1 MAEKKDARLERAQQ
15 TQMKTQQ
22 AYGLQSAS
30 TGRGSRKAIETIS
43 TGSLLWDYM
52 SGIGGHGLGIFEE
65 SFGAPSIGKTTV
77 VAGGALRSA
86 HAQGMVTGIIAV
98 EPDVDEDWM
107 EQQGVNPDYN
117 VVARPDNGDEAF
129 GMLHDW
135 IYDKA
140 VDYIVFDS
148 IGAVSSA
155 KEQDS
160 DKAQAFGNS
169 ALISWGVKRVAARAW
184 KNGIGVLFINQQ
196 RDDTRSKIAGLV
208 ESGGGWAFKHAMKIR
223 THIKP
228 GKDRYTVKMDVGD
241 GPKADVMVGRQLV
254 VTFKKNK
261 AAQALGR
268 SARFD
273 FYHIETDDYPF
284 GIDVAADVISAG
296 KVSGVIEGTGWYKHP
311 MFPKGKLQGKNAV
324 AEFFAENPEKV
335 WDIREEVLAKMRED
349 QKRIKPVRQLE
360 AV

>member
-1 MAEKKDARLERAQQ
+1 MAEKKDTRLERAQQ
-15 TQMKTQQ
+15 VKAKTEQ
-22 AYGLQSAS
+22 AYGLHSAT
-30 TGRGSRKAIETIS
+30 TGRTARKAIETIS

-65 SFGAPSIGKTTV
+65 VFGAPSIGKTTIA
-77 VAGGALRSA
+77 AGGALRSA

-107 EQQGVNPDYN
+107 ELHGVDPDYN
-117 VVARPDNGDEAF
+117 VIARPDNGEEAF

-135 IYDKA
+135 IYDQA

-148 IGAVSSA
+148 IGAISSA
-155 KEQDS
+155 KEQGS
-160 DKAQAFGNS
+160 DKSQAFGNS

-184 KNGIGVLFINQQ
+184 KNGIGVMFINQQ
-196 RDDTRSKIAGLV
+196 RDDTRAKVAGLV
-208 ESGGGWAFKHAMKIR
+208 DSGGGWAFKHAMKIR
-223 THIKP
+223 THLKP
-228 GKDRYTVKMDVGD
+228 GKDRYTIKMDTGD
-241 GPKADVMVGRQLV
+241 GPKADVMVGRQIV
-254 VTFKKNK
+254 ASFKKNK

-284 GIDVAADVISAG
+284 GVDVAADVIAAG
-296 KVSGVIEGTGWYKHP
+296 KVSGVIDGVGWYKHP
-311 MFPKGKLQGKNAV
+311 MFPGGKLQGKNGVKA
-324 AEFFAENPEKV
+324 FFEENPDKV
-335 WDIREEVLAKMRED
+335 WDMREEVLAKMAED
-349 QKRIKPVRQLE
+349 QKRVKKVRDLE